1 MVREWMVLRSLC
13 SRPSGGWLTMEV
25 RMLNQYYSTT
35 QSEGAGITGHEYRV
49 TFQGYA
55 VRYDVRGAP
64 RPPLSNSCRFLLSRG
79 PPGARLAA
87 PHTLPAELRDLAVRW
102 AELATRFRAKQR
114 CEEQD
119 PRKHKWRCGH
129 CQPTVARPSS
139 GGPLVCSRHSCQQK
153 GQAPARSPGLLGCE
167 FAHPQRAPKPAV

>member
-1 MVREWMVLRSLC
+1 MSPIRSTL
-13 SRPSGGWLTMEV
+13 PNT
-25 RMLNQYYSTT
+25 TT